1 MTDLN
6 IDKLYLARNIA
17 TAILNISQSF
27 QHKVGLNFNFIIN
40 NNNGEITI
48 KQDQFSDFSIIISK
62 SDFEKSLEDRNFMNY
77 TDDSF
82 TSFIGHKNIQHM
94 NSCYKFNI
102 TLQHILL
109 SIPDPHLASLLINKF
124 NQ

>member
-1 MTDLN
+1 MIDLN

-27 QHKVGLNFNFIIN
+27 QHKVGLNFNFIISK
-40 NNNGEITI
+40 NNGELIF
-48 KQDQFSDFSIIISK
+48 KKDQFSDFSIIISK
-62 SDFEKSLEDRNFMNY
+62 NDLEKSLEDRNFFNY
-77 TDDSF
+77 TDDSLK
-82 TSFIGHKNIQHM
+82 SFIGHKKIKHM

-102 TLQHILL
+102 TLEHLLL
-109 SIPDPHLASLLINKF
+109 SIPDSRLASLLISKF

>member
-102 TLQHILL
+102 TLEHILL
-109 SIPDPHLASLLINKF
+109 SIPDSRLASLLIHEF

>member
-102 TLQHILL
+102 TLEHILL
-109 SIPDPHLASLLINKF
+109 SIPDQHLASLLINKF

>member
-62 SDFEKSLEDRNFMNY
+62 NDFEKSLEDRNFMNY

>member
-1 MTDLN
+1 MTYLN

-27 QHKVGLNFNFIIN
+27 QHKVGLNFNFIIH